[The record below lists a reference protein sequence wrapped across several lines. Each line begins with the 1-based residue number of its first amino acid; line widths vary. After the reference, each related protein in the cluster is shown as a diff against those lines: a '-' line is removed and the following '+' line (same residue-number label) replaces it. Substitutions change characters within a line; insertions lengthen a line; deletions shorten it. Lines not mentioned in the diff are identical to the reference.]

1 MFMGYS
7 TKNTFNTQKFL
18 TLPMYVGDD
27 QELGFMI
34 FQEEKQKEAGH
45 KMHTGIINLLGMTN
59 LLDHKIVQI

>member
-7 TKNTFNTQKFL
+7 THKYL

-34 FQEEKQKEAGH
+34 FQEEKQKEAGQ
-45 KMHTGIINLLGMTN
+45 KVHTGITNLLGMTN
-59 LLDHKIVQI
+59 FF